1 MRDELTDRLRDE
13 IRKALPSLTADEL
26 CNALNEAARLK
37 EEMQTERGTLA
48 MCRAELKET
57 KAKLAECASIASRLA
72 SLEIREAKAKEKEES
87 LALRE
92 GLIALREKHAEER
105 VKEMRGVVSE
115 VFANSKLKYSVNRM
129 VPVPQQNGGFVSTY
143 DSSESGEKEV

>member
-26 CNALNEAARLK
+26 CNALNETVKLK
-37 EEMQTERGTLA
+37 EELLTERGTLA

-92 GLIALREKHAEER
+92 GLVTLREQHAAER

-115 VFANSKLKYSVNRM
+115 VFANSKLKYSLSRM
-129 VPVPQQNGGFVSTY
+129 VPIPQESGGFVSSY
-143 DSSESGEKEV
+143 SASEAGEKEV